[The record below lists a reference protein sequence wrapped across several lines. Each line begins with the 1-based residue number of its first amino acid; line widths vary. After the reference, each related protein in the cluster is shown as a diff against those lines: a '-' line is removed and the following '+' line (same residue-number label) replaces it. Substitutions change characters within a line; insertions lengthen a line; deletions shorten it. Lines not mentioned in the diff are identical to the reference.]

1 MTKAPK
7 TTTAKT
13 VGTLVSERIAAL
25 GITQAEVSRATGV
38 PPNVLSTVVH
48 DTRGLGPGYATALGK
63 FLKMDPALFDRRAQA
78 RQNRAA

>member
-13 VGTLVSERIAAL
+13 VGALVSERIKAKGL
-25 GITQAEVSRATGV
+25 TQAEVSRATGV
-38 PPNVLSTVVH
+38 PPNVLSTVIH
-48 DTRGLGPGYATALGK
+48 DTRGLGADYANALGK
-63 FLKMDPALFDRRAQA
+63 FLKIDPALFDRRAQA

>member
-1 MTKAPK
+1 M
-7 TTTAKT
+7 
-13 VGTLVSERIAAL
+13 
-25 GITQAEVSRATGV
+25 SRATGV